1 MSSAQTMN
9 GQARLWRALDVQRRV
24 IGALIMRELHTRFG
38 RDNIGYAWI
47 FGEPMLLA
55 IAVTS
60 MHVGSI
66 GSSNI
71 AMDPTPF
78 WITGYTPFIMFR
90 SIVSRAESVIE
101 ANGSLLYHRVV
112 TLTDMLIARALLE
125 AAGTSLAVFV
135 LLSGNA
141 LLGLGTLPQRPLLMI
156 GGLLLLAWFSF
167 SISMLV
173 CVGSEVSP
181 LVGRLVHPA
190 VYIALPL
197 SGAFFLVEWIPEP
210 YQTWLS
216 WVPLTSIFELLREG
230 QFASFDSSFINLP
243 YVVAWCM
250 VMTFLGLMAVRLV
263 RSHLHIE

>member
-190 VYIALPL
+190 VYIALSNL
-197 SGAFFLVEWIPEP
+197 AKLGAADEYFRTVARGAVCIVR
-210 YQTWLS
+210 Q
-216 WVPLTSIFELLREG
+216 
-230 QFASFDSSFINLP
+230 QFHQSAL
-243 YVVAWCM
+243 CRGM
-250 VMTFLGLMAVRLV
+250 VHGHDVFRTHGGSAGSQPFAYRMKDW
-263 RSHLHIE
+263 